1 MIHLQTKKTHNA
13 QKHELFPSLEG
24 YNTPN
29 MTMGT
34 HPQEDS
40 GDLLLLV
47 SKTHV
52 QRPNMFRVLML
63 NDDFTPM
70 EFVVEVLS
78 EVFHMPHEQAT
89 QVMLQVHHEGKG
101 VCGVFTRD
109 IAETKAQIVE
119 AIAYQHE
126 YPLRCEVTPDV

>member
-1 MIHLQTKKTHNA
+1 MIQVQTKRTKITLKN
-13 QKHELFPSLEG
+13 ELFEGLEG
-24 YNTPN
+24 RNALN
-29 MTMGT
+29 MAMGT

-70 EFVVEVLS
+70 EFVVQVLS
-78 EVFHMPHEQAT
+78 EVFHMPEEQAV

-101 VCGVFTRD
+101 VCGTFTRD
-109 IAETKAQIVE
+109 VAETKAQIVE
-119 AIAYQHE
+119 ALARQHE
-126 YPLRCEVTPDV
+126 YPLRCDVAPDV

>member
-1 MIHLQTKKTHNA
+1 MMYIQTKKTHKSYNN
-13 QKHELFPSLEG
+13 ECFPSLEG
-24 YNTPN
+24 YNTLS

-47 SKTHV
+47 SKTNV

-70 EFVVEVLS
+70 EFVVHVLS
-78 EVFHMPHEQAT
+78 EVFHMSLDQAT
-89 QVMLQVHHEGKG
+89 QVMLQVHHDGKG

-119 AIAYQHE
+119 AIAQQHD

>member
-1 MIHLQTKKTHNA
+1 
-13 QKHELFPSLEG
+13 
-24 YNTPN
+24 

-47 SKTHV
+47 SKTNV

-70 EFVVEVLS
+70 EFVVHVLS
-78 EVFHMPHEQAT
+78 EVFHMSLDQAT
-89 QVMLQVHHEGKG
+89 QVMLQVHHDGKG

-119 AIAYQHE
+119 AIAQQHD